1 MKIQTFTVVSGNA
14 VCNAFCPFCVSKM
27 TGIKSIGFKPIKVNW
42 RNFEKACRI
51 AQLNGITTVLLTGK
65 GEPTLYPDQITEY
78 LQHLQKYNFPILEL
92 QTNGVLF
99 SELPEKYEKYLKTW
113 YELGLTIVSISV
125 VHYDSERNR
134 ANYLPF
140 KKTYP
145 DLGKMIKRLHEIGFS
160 VRFSVVLIKDHIDT
174 PKEAEKMVSK
184 AREWGVEQVS
194 LRPVAAPEESES
206 EKYKQ
211 DTIKMMLEPEKIAK
225 LNRWAEKRGRLLL
238 SYGHNSRIFDIDG
251 QNVCLTDA
259 LTIKPSTDDIRQM
272 IFFPDGHIRFDWQ
285 YKGAIIL

>member
-14 VCNAFCPFCVSKM
+14 LCNAFCPFCVSKM
-27 TGIKSIGFKPIKVNW
+27 TGIKEIGIKPTKVNW

-65 GEPTLYPDQITEY
+65 GEPTLYPEQLTEY
-78 LQHLQKYNFPILEL
+78 LVALQKYDFPILEL

-99 SELPEKYEKYLKTW
+99 AEIPEKYDKYLQKW
-113 YELGLTIVSISV
+113 YELGLTTISLSV
-125 VHYDSERNR
+125 VHYDPEKNR

-140 KKTYP
+140 KKSYP
-145 DLGKMIKRLHEIGFS
+145 DLGAMTAKLHKIGFS

-174 PKEAEKMVSK
+174 PEEAERMVKK
-184 AREWGVEQVS
+184 ASEWGVEQVS
-194 LRPVAAPEESES
+194 LRPVAAPEESEN

-211 DTIKMMLEPEKIAK
+211 DTINMMLTSAKIAK
-225 LNRWAEKRGRLLL
+225 LNEWAEKRGKLLL
-238 SYGHNSRIFDIDG
+238 SYGHNSRIYDIDG

>member
-14 VCNAFCPFCVSKM
+14 ACNAACPFCVSKM
-27 TGIKSIGFKPIKVNW
+27 TGIKAIGFKPTKVNW

-51 AQLNGITTVLLTGK
+51 AQINNITTVLMTGK
-65 GEPTLYPDQITEY
+65 GEPTLFPDQITDY
-78 LQHLQKYNFPILEL
+78 LKHLQRYDFPILEL
-92 QTNGVLF
+92 QTNALLF
-99 SELPEKYEKYLKTW
+99 GEQEEKYDKYLREW
-113 YELGLTIVSISV
+113 FELGLSVISISI
-125 VHYDSERNR
+125 VHYDPEKNR
-134 ANYLPF
+134 ANYVPG
-140 KKTYP
+140 KKEYI
-145 DLGKMIKRLHEIGFS
+145 DLEKVIRKLHEIGYS
-160 VRFSVVLIKDHIDT
+160 VRFSVILTRGAIDT
-174 PKEAEKMVSK
+174 PKEAEILVKKS
-184 AREWGVEQVS
+184 AEWGVEQVS

-206 EKYKQ
+206 KKYKQ
-211 DTIKMMLEPEKIAK
+211 DTINLMLTPNQITK
-225 LNRWAEKRGRLLL
+225 LNGWAEKRGKLLL

>member
-14 VCNAFCPFCVSKM
+14 ICNAKCPFCVSKM
-27 TGIKSIGFKPIKVNW
+27 TGVKEIGMRPTKVNW
-42 RNFEKACRI
+42 INFHKACRM
-51 AQLNGITTVLLTGK
+51 AQVNNITSVLLTGK
-65 GEPTLYPDQITEY
+65 GEPTLFPDQITDY
-78 LQHLQKYNFPILEL
+78 LQHLQKYDFPILEL
-92 QTNGVLF
+92 QTNGILF
-99 SELPEKYEKYLKTW
+99 SEQSEKYDKYLKEW
-113 YELGLTIVSISV
+113 YELGLSIISISV
-125 VHYDSERNR
+125 VHYDPEKNR
-134 ANYLPF
+134 ANYVPG

-145 DLGKMIKRLHEIGFS
+145 DLGKLIDKLHKIGYS

-174 PKEAEKMVSK
+174 PKEAQKMVETANK
-184 AREWGVEQVS
+184 WGVEQVS

-206 EKYKQ
+206 EKYKA
-211 DTIKMMLEPEKIAK
+211 DTLNLMLTAKKISDI
-225 LNRWAEKRGRLLL
+225 NRWAEKHGRLLL

-259 LTIKPSTDDIRQM
+259 LTIKPGTDDIRQM

>member
-14 VCNAFCPFCVSKM
+14 ACNAFCPFCVSKM
-27 TGIKSIGFKPIKVNW
+27 TGIKSIGFKPTAVNW

-51 AQLNGITTVLLTGK
+51 AELNGITTVLLTGK
-65 GEPTLYPDQITEY
+65 GEPTLYPDQLSEY
-78 LQHLQKYNFPILEL
+78 LKHLQKYNFPILEL
-92 QTNGVLF
+92 QTNAVLF
-99 SELPEKYEKYLKTW
+99 SELEEKYDKYLREL
-113 YELGLTIVSISV
+113 YELGLTIISISV
-125 VHYDSERNR
+125 VHYDSEKNR

-140 KKTYP
+140 KKSYP
-145 DLGKMIKRLHEIGFS
+145 DLGKMIEKLHKIGFS

-174 PKEAEKMVSK
+174 PKEAEMMVKKSS
-184 AREWGVEQVS
+184 EWGVEQVS

-211 DTIKMMLEPEKIAK
+211 DTINMMLTPEKIAN
-225 LNRWAEKRGRLLL
+225 LNEWAERRGRLLL

>member
-14 VCNAFCPFCVSKM
+14 ACNAFCPFCVSKM
-27 TGIKSIGFKPIKVNW
+27 TGIKSIGFKPTTVNW
-42 RNFEKACRI
+42 RNFDKACRI
-51 AQLNGITTVLLTGK
+51 AELNGITTVLLTGK
-65 GEPTLYPDQITEY
+65 GEPTLFPDQLTEY
-78 LQHLQKYNFPILEL
+78 FRHLQKYNFPILEL
-92 QTNGVLF
+92 QTNAVLF
-99 SELPEKYEKYLKTW
+99 AEQEEKYDKYLREW
-113 YELGLTIVSISV
+113 YELGLTIISISV
-125 VHYDSERNR
+125 VHYDSEKNR
-134 ANYLPF
+134 ANYLPG
-140 KKTYP
+140 KKVYP
-145 DLGKMIKRLHEIGFS
+145 DLGKLIAKLHEIGFS

-174 PKEAEKMVSK
+174 PVEAEAMIQK
-184 AREWGVEQVS
+184 AKEWGVEQVS

-206 EKYKQ
+206 EKYKI
-211 DTIKMMLEPEKIAK
+211 DTLNLMLTPEKIAK
-225 LNRWAEKRGRLLL
+225 LNKWAEKRGRLLL